1 MSGPFLVSHNIY
13 KIMSGKSYYNKLLFL
28 LQRRKNMLRYFDIY
42 RQIIVIT
49 KRKMEEWWTF

>member
-28 LQRRKNMLRYFDIY
+28 LQSRKNMLRYFDIY
-42 RQIIVIT
+42 R
-49 KRKMEEWWTF
+49 